1 MSELTISITFEEEN
15 LTCTWDIQ
23 DFFKDIFPKLE
34 PEDRQN
40 IFDVHRKMADEARKK
55 ADKNKEM
62 EAYAKKMEM
71 IFIMAEEAITKCT
84 STDECISTD
93 EELNKLLGGLTIAQG
108 GVLPNIQAVLLP
120 KKTSEK

>member
-1 MSELTISITFEEEN
+1 MSELTISITLEEN

-84 STDECISTD
+84 STDECTSTG
-93 EELNKLLGGLTIAQG
+93 EELNKLLGGLTMAQG
-108 GVLPNIQAVLLP
+108 GVPPNIQAVLLP

>member
-1 MSELTISITFEEEN
+1 MSENISLYKT
-15 LTCTWDIQ
+15 
-23 DFFKDIFPKLE
+23 FFKEIFPKLK
-34 PEDRQN
+34 PESRQN
-40 IFDVHRKMADEARKK
+40 IFDVHRKIADEARKE

-62 EAYAKKMEM
+62 EGYAKEMEM
-71 IFIMAEEAITKCT
+71 VFIMAEEAMTKCT
-84 STDECISTD
+84 STDGCTSTD

>member
-15 LTCTWDIQ
+15 LTFTWDIQ
-23 DFFKDIFPKLE
+23 DFFKRIFPKLE

-40 IFDVHRKMADEARKK
+40 MFDVFRKMADEARKK

-120 KKTSEK
+120 KKTK

>member
-15 LTCTWDIQ
+15 LTFTWDIQ
-23 DFFKDIFPKLE
+23 DFFKRIFPKLE

-40 IFDVHRKMADEARKK
+40 MFDVFRKMADEARKK